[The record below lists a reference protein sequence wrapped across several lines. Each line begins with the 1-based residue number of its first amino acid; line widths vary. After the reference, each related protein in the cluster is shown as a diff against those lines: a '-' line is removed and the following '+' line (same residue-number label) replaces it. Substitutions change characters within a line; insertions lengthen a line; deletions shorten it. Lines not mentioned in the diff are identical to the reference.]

1 MKNKILSMML
11 CASLIFTMLAQP
23 QIQPPAHAEA
33 VTLTVS
39 AVAVVL
45 TILAAC
51 GITFAST
58 DVAKKCIQQF
68 AADVPDVPTLV
79 SDILGSTPQGHI
91 LSITAVTL
99 PKVKQLVSKAIGYF
113 KGKTGVAVA
122 SDLYYD
128 YQGVKILK
136 SLNITDYSDKYYK
149 EIYDISPYYDT
160 TTSSAATMTVN
171 GVTYSYGFFTYVDDG
186 EAKMVFGVNHDISLP
201 HIDAFTPE
209 QAESLGFSLV
219 NYRFGFYLQTI
230 NNKLYIQPYT
240 SSRRVKIDGTVS
252 YIRQTVTLYE
262 AGLSFPLY
270 AEEVTSLPDAT
281 DSASVDTINI
291 NNPDDINEAIAHSVG
306 KSAEGIQADIQSVI
320 DAINAATA
328 TDVIGIDAAR
338 ELLGIKDELKELE
351 REQERIEDAI
361 KEGTKEDDMD
371 VPKLPATITDKFPFC
386 VPFDLIALVKTFS
399 ATPEAPKVTV
409 PVVFD
414 SMHYSHDFVFDF
426 SGDNWDK
433 VAAVIRW
440 GTLIFFILGLTLVTR
455 KLIKG

>member
-79 SDILGSTPQGHI
+79 SDILGSKPEGHI

-99 PKVKQLVSKAIGYF
+99 PKVKQLVSKAINYF
-113 KGKTGVAVA
+113 KGKTAVQVPDSNFLSIDGLLVTTLEYSDFVNAVRDDLKFTSEWQRIYNLLPYDDSAVSHSCTINGVKYDYRYYHDGLKHGIMASYPSSSESECEILDDSSSVFVSARWGFYVYSVNGVKYCGPVCFYIERRNDGTLEYRKITAASYALPYSFPYDVASVSDVMSGVAVNT
-122 SDLYYD
+122 
-128 YQGVKILK
+128 I
-136 SLNITDYSDKYYK
+136 
-149 EIYDISPYYDT
+149 DIG
-160 TTSSAATMTVN
+160 N
-171 GVTYSYGFFTYVDDG
+171 VDD
-186 EAKMVFGVNHDISLP
+186 V
-201 HIDAFTPE
+201 
-209 QAESLGFSLV
+209 
-219 NYRFGFYLQTI
+219 
-230 NNKLYIQPYT
+230 
-240 SSRRVKIDGTVS
+240 
-252 YIRQTVTLYE
+252 
-262 AGLSFPLY
+262 
-270 AEEVTSLPDAT
+270 
-281 DSASVDTINI
+281 
-291 NNPDDINEAIAHSVG
+291 NEAIAHSVG
-306 KSAEGIQADIQSVI
+306 KAAEGIQADIQSVI